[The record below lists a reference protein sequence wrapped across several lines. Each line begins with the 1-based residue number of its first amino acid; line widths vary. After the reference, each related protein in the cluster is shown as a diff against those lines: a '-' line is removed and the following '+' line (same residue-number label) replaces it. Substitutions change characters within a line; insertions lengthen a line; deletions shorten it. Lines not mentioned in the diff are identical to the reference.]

1 MEQDLRNNR
10 ELLRSES
17 KNCSVIEEK
26 AGERSEREM
35 EMESISYLERREKEK
50 SVAAEASATKPHRS
64 IGRER
69 EEMVLVVFYYVSSL
83 FSGNQ

>member
-26 AGERSEREM
+26 AGERSEKEM
-35 EMESISYLERREKEK
+35 EMDSISYLERIKKEK
-50 SVAAEASATKPHRS
+50 SVAAGASAAKSHRS
-64 IGRER
+64 IDRER
-69 EEMVLVVFYYVSSL
+69 RNGSL
-83 FSGNQ
+83 